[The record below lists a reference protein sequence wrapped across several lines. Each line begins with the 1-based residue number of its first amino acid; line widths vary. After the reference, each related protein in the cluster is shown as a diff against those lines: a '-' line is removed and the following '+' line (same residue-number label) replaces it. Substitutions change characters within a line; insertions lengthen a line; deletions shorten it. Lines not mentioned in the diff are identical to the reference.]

1 MNTILI
7 TSGETSGDHHAAAL
21 ISAIR
26 AREPETRF
34 IAMGGEAMAAAGA
47 EVRFSIEDYAFMG
60 FSEIVSGLPKI
71 RNLERQLG
79 DLLSGGEIDLY
90 IPVDYPGMNM
100 RIAAKAKKRGIPVLY
115 FISPQVWA
123 WAGWRTKKMK
133 KVVDL
138 MAVILPF
145 EVEYYRNKGIPV
157 LFTGHPMLDEIGTPP
172 VPKSAPG
179 RDEEFEVLLFP
190 GSRKQEVLNH
200 LGPMLGAARRLR
212 GKWPMCRFR
221 LGAAPLIDDGLLDVP
236 HDMKEYVTLTRSG
249 IEELP
254 GVKLVI
260 ASSGTVTLQT
270 AMSGTPMVVIYR
282 TSGLTYL
289 LARSLVKIP
298 WIAMP
303 NVLAGDMVVPELI
316 QNDAVP
322 GRIADEA
329 DGLLVDAG
337 RYADISSRLLSLRD
351 SLRLEGGMDNLA
363 ERALA
368 MARKR

>member
-1 MNTILI
+1 MKTILI

-21 ISAIR
+21 ISAIK

-47 EVRFSIEDYAFMG
+47 DVRFSLEDYAFMG

-71 RNLERQLG
+71 RDLERRLG

-100 RIAAKAKKRGIPVLY
+100 RIAAKARDRGVPVLY

-123 WAGWRTKKMK
+123 WAGWRTRKMK
-133 KVVDL
+133 KIVDL

-145 EVEYYRNKGIPV
+145 EVEYYREKGIPV
-157 LFTGHPMLDEIGTPP
+157 LFTGHPMLDETVAPP
-172 VPKSAPG
+172 VAKSAPG
-179 RDEEFEVLLFP
+179 PGEKFDILLFP

-200 LGPMLGAARRLR
+200 LGPMIGAARILKE
-212 GKWPMCRFR
+212 KWPMCRFR
-221 LGAAPLIDDGLLDVP
+221 LGAAPLIHEDLLSVP
-236 HDMKEYVTLTRSG
+236 RDMKEYVTVTRSG
-249 IEELP
+249 IEELS
-254 GVKLVI
+254 GVKLVL

-282 TSGLTYL
+282 TSGLTYM

-303 NVLAGDMVVPELI
+303 NVLAREMVVPELI
-316 QNDAVP
+316 QKDAVP
-322 GRIADEA
+322 SRIAHEA
-329 DGLLVDAG
+329 DRLLGDAG
-337 RYADISSRLLSLRD
+337 LYTEVSSRLLGLRD
-351 SLRLEGGMDNLA
+351 SLRLDGGMDNLA
-363 ERALA
+363 KRALT
-368 MARKR
+368 MAGQR